1 MSKKRIVAS
10 IYPFVAFQSIQI
22 YNDSKLERHIPVHLE
37 DVSKTIFNLCKE
49 EKIEQVDIKGDK
61 AFTQKIKD
69 KILASDKFNTMN
81 INVDLH

>member
-1 MSKKRIVAS
+1 MKGKRIVVS

-61 AFTQKIKD
+61 AFTQKIKEE
-69 KILASDKFNTMN
+69 ILINNKFNMLKIN
-81 INVDLH
+81 IDLH